1 MVRKSF
7 YIFLLFAGFFL
18 TGISGVNASVSH
30 DHHEEIS
37 GSPFNAN
44 NAKSSDPSLHCPLKK
59 HNPNGHICPQSHAR
73 GYNKEARIMVDCGG
87 NPNGAIPAS
96 LSFSK
101 SHILFSVNSLLP
113 DFKDTENIFVSSKFF
128 QQLISDQI
136 DHPPQS

>member
-1 MVRKSF
+1 MVRQSF

-37 GSPFNAN
+37 GSPF

-87 NPNGAIPAS
+87 NPNGAVPAS
-96 LSFSK
+96 LNFSK
-101 SHILFSVNSLLP
+101 SPFLFSVNSFLP
-113 DFKDTENIFVSSKFF
+113 GLKKAEIIFVFPNFF
-128 QQLISDQI
+128 QQIHSDLI